1 MKRRKH
7 PEDPFGRIREWQNH
21 RYDPGYFT
29 GGQIDPLL
37 TSPRPNRY
45 GWVLIITGLFFGAMI
60 FSTSNWSD
68 AQWWQ
73 WLLMLGYL
81 LLLVSAGVKLLRRGP
96 RSAGHRS

>member
-1 MKRRKH
+1 MKKRH
-7 PEDPFGRIREWQNH
+7 LQGPDPFERIREAQDH

-45 GWVLIITGLFFGAMI
+45 GWVLIITGLFFGVMI
-60 FSTSNWSD
+60 FSTANWSD

-81 LLLVSAGVKLLRRGP
+81 LLLVSAGVKLLRRRPG
-96 RSAGHRS
+96 S